1 MTTARDIMSSGVRC
15 IPATE
20 TLDRAAQMMREM
32 NVGALPICSSSG
44 QITGI
49 VTDRDIV
56 VKCVASGH
64 DPAEVTA
71 GSLTTGKPHVVD
83 ASADISEALET
94 MKTHQIRRLPVT
106 EGTKL
111 VGMISE
117 ADIARHLSQRDVHGF
132 AEKVYA
138 VLSAPAASRGGRG
151 VVFR

>member
-1 MTTARDIMSSGVRC
+1 MTTAKDIMSTGVRY

-32 NVGALPICSSSG
+32 NVGALPICSASG

-71 GSLTTGKPHVVD
+71 GSLSSGKPHVVD
-83 ASADISEALET
+83 ASADITEALET

-106 EGTKL
+106 DGTKL

-117 ADIARHLSQRDVHGF
+117 ADIARHLSQRDVHSF

-138 VLSAPAASRGGRG
+138 VLSAPASA
-151 VVFR
+151 